1 MANSIEMQDLLKKEL
16 ITEITNIIGRV
27 EFENSYDFSSAE
39 IHKVL
44 INVLEDVNFSL
55 HRQHDAIFV
64 FRLSRYAFGNFIS
77 ILILILH
84 LTFYHKYHL

>member
-44 INVLEDVNFSL
+44 INVLEDVNFS
-55 HRQHDAIFV
+55 
-64 FRLSRYAFGNFIS
+64 Y
-77 ILILILH
+77 
-84 LTFYHKYHL
+84 